1 MSTSSR
7 VGRTTAES
15 RQNEKPDRLIC
26 ESLRPGGGVGSVGIV
41 VLINIV
47 AILSLYAVDLK
58 PHNIITNN
66 NIFRKMNGN
75 DSTEDEDTNNN
86 TNTHQEELKSR
97 SVSGEYYARGSAE
110 VATESALTLAK
121 VEHVSRIKSAW
132 REIRG
137 RMWGEEDMHILFLFR
152 RRFI

>member
-1 MSTSSR
+1 
-7 VGRTTAES
+7 
-15 RQNEKPDRLIC
+15 
-26 ESLRPGGGVGSVGIV
+26 
-41 VLINIV
+41 
-47 AILSLYAVDLK
+47 
-58 PHNIITNN
+58 
-66 NIFRKMNGN
+66 MNGN

-137 RMWGEEDMHILFLFR
+137 RMWGVRICTFYSYSDEDSYNAQKSDP
-152 RRFI
+152 

>member
-1 MSTSSR
+1 
-7 VGRTTAES
+7 
-15 RQNEKPDRLIC
+15 
-26 ESLRPGGGVGSVGIV
+26 
-41 VLINIV
+41 
-47 AILSLYAVDLK
+47 
-58 PHNIITNN
+58 
-66 NIFRKMNGN
+66 MNGN
-75 DSTEDEDTNNN
+75 NSTEDEDTNNN
-86 TNTHQEELKSR
+86 TNNNHQEELKSR

-152 RRFI
+152 RRFILCPKKRSVKLVLGGDGCTQCRRSI